1 MAKSREVFEKIGKI
15 LEQSILNYKDLSN
28 EILAMFKSKRDD
40 FIFKMKITGKEETD
54 ILKKRLDLV
63 EKKIK
68 NLENKKTR
76 LNRQKNHNFKTT
88 KS

>member
-40 FIFKMKITGKEETD
+40 LIFTMKITGKEETD

-68 NLENKKTR
+68 NLENKK
-76 LNRQKNHNFKTT
+76 NKT
-88 KS
+88 KSAKKS

>member
-15 LEQSILNYKDLSN
+15 LEQSILNYKDLNN

-68 NLENKKTR
+68 NLENKK
-76 LNRQKNHNFKTT
+76 NKT
-88 KS
+88 KSAKKS

>member
-68 NLENKKTR
+68 NFENKK
-76 LNRQKNHNFKTT
+76 NKT
-88 KS
+88 KSAKKS

>member
-68 NLENKKTR
+68 NLENKK
-76 LNRQKNHNFKTT
+76 NKT
-88 KS
+88 KSAKKS

>member
-1 MAKSREVFEKIGKI
+1 MAKSREEFEKIGKI

-68 NLENKKTR
+68 NLENKK
-76 LNRQKNHNFKTT
+76 NKT
-88 KS
+88 KSAKKS

>member
-40 FIFKMKITGKEETD
+40 FIFKMKITGK
-54 ILKKRLDLV
+54 V
-63 EKKIK
+63 
-68 NLENKKTR
+68 KKTR

>member
-68 NLENKKTR
+68 NLENKK
-76 LNRQKNHNFKTT
+76 NKT
-88 KS
+88 KSVKKS